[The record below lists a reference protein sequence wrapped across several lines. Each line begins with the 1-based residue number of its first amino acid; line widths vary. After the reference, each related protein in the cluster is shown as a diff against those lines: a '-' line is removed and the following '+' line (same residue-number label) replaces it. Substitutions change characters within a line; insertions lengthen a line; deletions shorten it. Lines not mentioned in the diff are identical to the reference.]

1 MLGSILGTGESSLHE
16 LPFQGREKD
25 AIQRHKETI
34 STQSMCRE
42 RLGENENKVMGK
54 RLAEGA
60 ALTRMLGKT
69 SL

>member
-1 MLGSILGTGESSLHE
+1 
-16 LPFQGREKD
+16 
-25 AIQRHKETI
+25 
-34 STQSMCRE
+34 MCRE